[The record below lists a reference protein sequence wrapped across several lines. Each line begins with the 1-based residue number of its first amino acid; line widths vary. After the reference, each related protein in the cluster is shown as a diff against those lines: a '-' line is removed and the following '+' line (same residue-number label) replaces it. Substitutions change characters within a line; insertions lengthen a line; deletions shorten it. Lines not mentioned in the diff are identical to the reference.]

1 MTRRGMTLVPR
12 ARPEPNIAL
21 INIVF
26 LMLVFFLIAGSL
38 APRPD
43 PDITLI
49 NLSEIE
55 TEPPRDALLLLADGG
70 LRLNGADVALAEAV
84 AHFADEHDVR
94 LLPDRAAPAARLIET
109 AQALRAGG
117 AQKLVIVT
125 QEGVK

>member
-1 MTRRGMTLVPR
+1 MRCALSLVPR
-12 ARPEPNIAL
+12 ARPEPTIAL

-49 NLSEIE
+49 SLSDIA
-55 TEPPRDALLLLADGG
+55 TEPPRDALLLLPDGG
-70 LRLNGADVALAEAV
+70 LRLNGLDVALADAV
-84 AHFADEHDVR
+84 AHFAGEQHVR

>member
-1 MTRRGMTLVPR
+1 MTRRAISLVPR

-43 PDITLI
+43 PEVTLVSLSDIATA
-49 NLSEIE
+49 
-55 TEPPRDALLLLADGG
+55 PPSDALVLLADGT
-70 LRLNGADVALAEAV
+70 LRLDGQAVSLPDAV
-84 AHFADEHDVR
+84 AQLADDAQVR
-94 LLPDRAAPAARLIET
+94 LLPDRAAPAAQLVQT
-109 AQALRAGG
+109 AQALRMGG
-117 AQKLVIVT
+117 VGKLVLVT